1 MGASMSTAY
10 VAALPDAMLDWD
22 AGSEALDEITDP
34 SAFGWDS
41 FELET
46 QAEFLD
52 DDGGIPEEPTFEM
65 ADLATLKKYG
75 RRVLTELKDALD
87 TPDVTLLTIGGY
99 WIYLTGGLDVDA
111 GVDDEYGAIY
121 ASLGLPDLVMKAVGF
136 VPKPEYPPSRRS
148 GAQGD
153 ATDTDIVDAIALGL
167 GTKPKWQGRAEL
179 TWIADAI
186 GEVRPHPYDADP
198 VDYYEDFTG
207 RTGFDPLN
215 DAFLSRYVGERAT
228 ADDHPDEQK
237 AG

>member
-121 ASLGLPDLVMKAVGF
+121 ASLGLPDAVMKAVGF
-136 VPKPEYPPSRRS
+136 VSKPEDPPSRRS

-153 ATDTDIVDAIALGL
+153 ATDTDVVDAIALGL
-167 GTKPKWQGRAEL
+167 GTKPLWSGADEL
-179 TWIADAI
+179 MWIAKAI
-186 GEVRPHPYDADP
+186 SEVRTEPGAVDP
-198 VDYYEDFTG
+198 VGYYEDFTG
-207 RTGFDPLN
+207 RTGFDPL
-215 DAFLSRYVGERAT
+215 DDGFLSRYVGDA